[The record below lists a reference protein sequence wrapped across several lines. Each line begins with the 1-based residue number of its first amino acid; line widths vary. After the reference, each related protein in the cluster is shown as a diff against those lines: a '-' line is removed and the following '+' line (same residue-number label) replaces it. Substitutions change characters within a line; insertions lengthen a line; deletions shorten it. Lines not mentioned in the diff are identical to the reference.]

1 MITLFGVLSYANS
14 KESLEEQY
22 KNNAESVLAHTMLTF
37 EYDFSN
43 VETILNQ
50 LSQSQILQ
58 DRKDSTKDEISELLR
73 MYKKISGIK
82 GNIYYGLE
90 NGEIYRSIDIELP
103 DGYNPVKQKWYQL
116 ANSNPGHV
124 VWTEPYFHHV
134 TQDIIISALK
144 TVESSDDI
152 QAVLVIDFSL
162 SEISNQISD
171 AKIGESGLV
180 MLLSSSGQ
188 ILANR
193 DNYMIGEPLFED
205 SYTQMIEETQTSHV
219 NYDIDE
225 KKYLVHSDTIQ
236 QNGMNIVAAIST
248 EEIVQTLLQRHL
260 TVFFVGLICILLFS
274 IITHLAIIREVKP
287 LSKLGSLMSSVEN
300 GDYDVH
306 AKINDYKEINRLSN
320 GFNSMIYAIKK
331 RDEDLIIS
339 NKELMIAK
347 EKLRGKY
354 EELKESQTILKA
366 SEEKVLRLASND
378 SLTGLLN
385 RRSLLEILTKSI
397 ECKDDGSLTAIIFID
412 LDNFKMINDSLGH
425 SFGDK
430 VIIEV
435 ANNLNIVTDCPKDVA
450 RISGD
455 EFVVVIHDIESV
467 GQVEE
472 VAKKIINLFNVPI
485 TVEAK
490 QLNIM
495 ASVGI
500 SIYPDHADTSEELL
514 KTADMAMYRAKES
527 GKNRY
532 RIFDEGIKQ
541 DVEEKLKI
549 EQGIRESLKANQFE
563 LFFQPLYS
571 LKEQRVVS
579 VEALLRTNS
588 PTLSRYN
595 ILQIIQSA
603 EVSGQI
609 VEIDQ
614 WVLKEA
620 CSKIQK
626 INNKLDQPVHI
637 SVNISAIHIM
647 QQNFVENVKE
657 IIVAS
662 GVPIEWVK
670 FEITETS
677 LMESF
682 DLNTQKLYELQEM
695 GIGCHLDDFGTGYSS
710 LNYLKILP
718 IEKVKIDKSFV
729 DVMLQSQKDSKIVE
743 TIIHLAHNIGLQV
756 VAEGVEDKEQ
766 FETLE
771 NYQCELVQGYY
782 ISKPVNYND
791 IVMKIKD
798 NNKGS

>member
-1 MITLFGVLSYANS
+1 MITLFGVLSFVNS

-22 KNNAESVLAHTMLTF
+22 KNNAESVLAQTMLRF

-50 LSQSQILQ
+50 LSQSPILQ
-58 DRKDSTKDEISELLR
+58 DRKDSTKGGISELLQ
-73 MYKKISGIK
+73 MYKKISRIK

-90 NGEIYRSIDIELP
+90 DGEIYRSIDIELP
-103 DGYNPVKQKWYQL
+103 DGYNPIDQEWYQL

-134 TQDIIISALK
+134 TQDIIISGLK
-144 TVESSDDI
+144 TVESSDDN

-162 SEISNQISD
+162 SQMSNQISD
-171 AKIGESGLV
+171 AKIGEDGLV
-180 MLLSSSGQ
+180 MLLSSSGK

-193 DNYMIGEPLFED
+193 DNYLIGESLFED
-205 SYTQMIEETQTSHV
+205 SYTEIIEDTQTSHV
-219 NYDIDE
+219 NYNIDE

-236 QNGMNIVAAIST
+236 QNGMNIVTAIST
-248 EEIVQTLLQRHL
+248 KEIAQTLLHRHL
-260 TVFFVGLICILLFS
+260 GVFFIGLISILLFS
-274 IITHLAIIREVKP
+274 IITHFAIIREVKP
-287 LSKLGSLMSSVEN
+287 LDKLGRLMSSVEN
-300 GDYDVH
+300 GDYDAH
-306 AKINDYKEINRLSN
+306 AKINAYKEINRLSN
-320 GFNSMIYAIKK
+320 GFNNMISAIKK

-339 NKELMIAK
+339 NKELMIAE

-354 EELKESQTILKA
+354 EELKESQKILKA
-366 SEEKVLRLASND
+366 SEEKILGLASND

-397 ECKDDGSLTAIIFID
+397 ECKKDGSLTAIIFID

-435 ANNLNIVTDCPKDVA
+435 ANKLNLITDYPKDVA

-455 EFVVVIHDIESV
+455 EFIVVIYDIESV
-467 GQVEE
+467 GKVEE
-472 VAKKIINLFNVPI
+472 AAKQIVNLFNMPI
-485 TVEAK
+485 TVKTK

-500 SIYPDHADTSEELL
+500 SVYPDHADTSEELL

-532 RIFDEGIKQ
+532 RIFDEGIKR
-541 DVEEKLKI
+541 DVEEKLII
-549 EQGIRESLKANQFE
+549 EQGIRESLNSNQFE
-563 LFFQPLYS
+563 LFFQPLYN

-588 PTLSRYN
+588 PALSHYN

-603 EVSGQI
+603 ETTGQI

-626 INNKLDQPVHI
+626 INNKLEQPIHI
-637 SVNISAIHIM
+637 SVNVSAIHIM
-647 QQNFVENVKE
+647 QQNFVENVRG
-657 IIVAS
+657 IIAAS

-670 FEITETS
+670 LEITETS

-682 DLNTQKLYELQEM
+682 DLNTQKLYELQQI
-695 GIGCHLDDFGTGYSS
+695 GIGIHLDDFGTGYSS

-743 TIIHLAHNIGLQV
+743 TIIHLAHNIGLEV
-756 VAEGVEDKEQ
+756 VAEGVEDKDQ

-782 ISKPVNYND
+782 ISKPMSFND
-791 IVMKIKD
+791 IVTKIKE
-798 NNKGS
+798 NSKGS